1 MTTWWKKPSTWFS
14 RTQPPLV
21 RQQVAQQGGRPSY
34 LTTRSEPSAPPPSSA
49 VPAACMRSVGTCRDN
64 STCKLEV
71 AEQRAGCERAMRG
84 HDNLSRQA
92 QELRSVC
99 AAQHIP
105 IDGSEG
111 AEVLYQKCV
120 YPSMA
125 VDFDDMEY
133 LPSQDWFWRAHLI
146 RYARKILRRQDVLTG
161 QMAELSRVMQNPN
174 LSTANLQQYIL
185 TCPTQSH
192 TRLPLLAYD
201 SQKPPTCPP
210 GYSFVTQGRV
220 DDWDTETQGPR
231 PSIGCCIS
239 DTPLPVLPPEMQAQ
253 LKVLSPVAGNE
264 TLSALDTDT
273 DAEPAD
279 DERSQMLKKLS
290 DKAGELW
297 ATVQGIAVS
306 EQTLSLIYEIQKYLE
321 VKLTRMSAKENP
333 ITGDSEL
340 CDVVNAMTAAEAE
353 SQMSRMQKVKRV
365 VKQKGF
371 QALKGTVMLLVKNK
385 YVLYLISTQIMSIM
399 EAACMG
405 IQKDFLFSHLSI
417 RLSTGRLSEAD
428 LEELIDDYVTRYKL
442 QIIVHFNYYIMS
454 QLQLDDVQQ
463 SLLDYVMES
472 DMVKRADR
480 WVPLGI
486 FSMLTKPG
494 IKWLV
499 ELISNAVVDVVK
511 GQIQNGIISA
521 SPGLEDYIRACLQEL
536 KMYRKV
542 IPLSLLAPEKFRKSL
557 QNLRVKPTSSE

>member
-1 MTTWWKKPSTWFS
+1 
-14 RTQPPLV
+14 
-21 RQQVAQQGGRPSY
+21 
-34 LTTRSEPSAPPPSSA
+34 
-49 VPAACMRSVGTCRDN
+49 
-64 STCKLEV
+64 
-71 AEQRAGCERAMRG
+71 
-84 HDNLSRQA
+84 
-92 QELRSVC
+92 
-99 AAQHIP
+99 
-105 IDGSEG
+105 
-111 AEVLYQKCV
+111 
-120 YPSMA
+120 
-125 VDFDDMEY
+125 
-133 LPSQDWFWRAHLI
+133 
-146 RYARKILRRQDVLTG
+146 
-161 QMAELSRVMQNPN
+161 
-174 LSTANLQQYIL
+174 
-185 TCPTQSH
+185 
-192 TRLPLLAYD
+192 
-201 SQKPPTCPP
+201 
-210 GYSFVTQGRV
+210 
-220 DDWDTETQGPR
+220 
-231 PSIGCCIS
+231 
-239 DTPLPVLPPEMQAQ
+239 MQAQ